1 MVRLTPR
8 FWVSAVLVVLVLLL
22 GFVGPLIYHVDPFKE
37 VGGLYDPPSGDA
49 ILGTDNIG
57 HDVLANLMAG
67 TRTSLTIGLVAG
79 TIASVIGVVI
89 GTLAGYLRG
98 WVEEG
103 LMGVTNVVLAI
114 PSIVVL
120 ILLSIALGSK
130 TILTMAFI
138 IGITSWPW
146 TARAVR
152 AQTSS
157 VATREHIDVA
167 RLSGARTPSMLV
179 FDVLPYI
186 LSYVVMAFVLQISGA
201 ILAEAGLSLLGLG
214 PSSGTSLGIMLHW
227 ALAWGSV
234 QTGAWWAFVPPTLV
248 LTVIAFALLLMQA
261 SLDEVFNPRLRRGR
275 ATKVVAARTGPTVLV
290 PATEP
295 AEDAR

>member
-8 FWVSAVLVVLVLLL
+8 FWFSALLVVVVLLL
-22 GFVGPLIYHVDPFKE
+22 GFGGPLLYHVDPFKE
-37 VGGLYDPPSGDA
+37 VGGLYDPPSGKA

-79 TIASVIGVVI
+79 TIASVVGVVI

-103 LMGVTNVVLAI
+103 LMGVTNVVLSI

-186 LSYVVMAFVLQISGA
+186 LSYVVMAFVLQVSGA

-248 LTVIAFALLLMQA
+248 LTLIAFALLLMQA

-275 ATKVVAARTGPTVLV
+275 AAKAVAPRAGATVLV
-290 PATEP
+290 PAAEP
-295 AEDAR
+295 AEDSR

>member
-8 FWVSAVLVVLVLLL
+8 FWFSALLVVLVLLL

-37 VGGLYDPPSGDA
+37 VGGLYDPPSGKA

-79 TIASVIGVVI
+79 TIASVAGVVI
-89 GTLAGYLRG
+89 GTLAGYMRG

-103 LMGVTNVVLAI
+103 LMGVTNVVLSI

-186 LSYVVMAFVLQISGA
+186 LSYVVMAFVLQVSGA

-248 LTVIAFALLLMQA
+248 LTLIAFALLLMQA

-275 ATKVVAARTGPTVLV
+275 AVKVAPRAGATVLV
-290 PATEP
+290 PAAEP
-295 AEDAR
+295 AEEAR

>member
-1 MVRLTPR
+1 
-8 FWVSAVLVVLVLLL
+8 VVLVLLL

-186 LSYVVMAFVLQISGA
+186 LSYVVMAFVLQVSGA

-275 ATKVVAARTGPTVLV
+275 AAKEVAPRAGATVLV

-295 AEDAR
+295 AEESR

>member
-8 FWVSAVLVVLVLLL
+8 FWFSAVLVVLVLLL
-22 GFVGPLIYHVDPFKE
+22 GFVGPLIYHVDPFAE
-37 VGGLYDPPSGDA
+37 VGGLYDPPSGSA

-79 TIASVIGVVI
+79 TIASVVGVVI

-103 LMGVTNVVLAI
+103 LMGVTNVVLSI

>member
-8 FWVSAVLVVLVLLL
+8 FWFSAVLVILVLLL
-22 GFVGPLIYHVDPFKE
+22 GFVGPLIYRVDPFAE
-37 VGGLYDPPSGDA
+37 VGGLYDPPSADA
-49 ILGTDNIG
+49 PLGTDNIG
-57 HDVLANLMAG
+57 HDVLANLMVG

-89 GTLAGYLRG
+89 GTLAGYMRG

-130 TILTMAFI
+130 TLFTMAFI

-152 AQTSS
+152 AQTNS

-179 FDVLPYI
+179 FDVLPYL

-234 QTGAWWAFVPPTLV
+234 QSGAWWAFVPPTLV

-261 SLDEVFNPRLRRGR
+261 SLDEVFNPRLRGGR
-275 ATKVVAARTGPTVLV
+275 SGKEVAPRAGAAVLV
-290 PATEP
+290 DAPEP
-295 AEDAR
+295 VEERR

>member
-8 FWVSAVLVVLVLLL
+8 FWFSAVLVVLVLLL
-22 GFVGPLIYHVDPFKE
+22 GFVGPLIYRVDPFAE
-37 VGGLYDPPSGDA
+37 VGGLYDPPSADA

-57 HDVLANLMAG
+57 HDVLANLMVG

-79 TIASVIGVVI
+79 TLASVIGVVI
-89 GTLAGYLRG
+89 GTLAGYMRG

-103 LMGVTNVVLAI
+103 LMGITNVVLAI

-130 TILTMAFI
+130 TLFTMAFI

-248 LTVIAFALLLMQA
+248 LTVIAFALLSMQA

-275 ATKVVAARTGPTVLV
+275 ASKAVAPRAGATVLV
-290 PATEP
+290 PGTEP
-295 AEDAR
+295 AEEHR